1 MSGERAF
8 WIACA
13 DDAMAAI
20 LHPGA
25 AGARLGVVIVVGG
38 PQYRVGSHRQF
49 LLLARQ
55 LAAAGYPVLRFDYR
69 GMGDS
74 SGGQRDFEQVDADIR
89 AAVDAFVAASGVAR
103 VVLWG
108 LCDGASA
115 ALMYAPGDPRIAGL
129 IGLNP
134 WVHSAQGEAQARIRG
149 YYLKR
154 LTNREF
160 WGKVLRF
167 QFDWR
172 DSLQSLFGYARAAA
186 GRREEGGG
194 AQHFLARMEEALVRF
209 EGRFHVALSGNDFTA
224 DEFRLLLKSSP
235 AWSALAARK
244 ITLAELPGANHT
256 FASRE
261 WRAWVEERSLDWLQK
276 IAAG

>member
-8 WIACA
+8 WIACR

-20 LHPGA
+20 LHAGA
-25 AGARLGVVIVVGG
+25 AGAVLGVVIVVGG

-49 LLLARQ
+49 LLLARR

-74 SGGQRDFEQVDADIR
+74 SGASRDFEHVDEDIR
-89 AAVDAFVAASGVAR
+89 AAVDALVAASGVAR
-103 VVLWG
+103 VALWG

-115 ALMYAPGDPRIAGL
+115 ALMYAATDPRVAGV

-149 YYLKR
+149 YYLER
-154 LTNREF
+154 LANREF

-167 QFDWR
+167 EFDWR
-172 DSLQSLFGYARAAA
+172 ESLRSLFGYARAAA
-186 GRREEGGG
+186 GRRDESGGT
-194 AQHFLARMEEALVRF
+194 QSFLARMEQGLARF
-209 EGRFHVALSGNDFTA
+209 GGRFHVALSGNDFTA
-224 DEFRLLLKSSP
+224 DEFRLLLKSSS
-235 AWSALAARK
+235 AWSGLAARK

-261 WRAWVEERSLDWLQK
+261 WRGWVEERTLDWLQE

>member
-1 MSGERAF
+1 MSDNGQQV
-8 WIACA
+8 
-13 DDAMAAI
+13 
-20 LHPGA
+20 P
-25 AGARLGVVIVVGG
+25 
-38 PQYRVGSHRQF
+38 
-49 LLLARQ
+49 LA
-55 LAAAGYPVLRFDYR
+55 
-69 GMGDS
+69 
-74 SGGQRDFEQVDADIR
+74 IR
-89 AAVDAFVAASGVAR
+89 AYHFVGDELRDGRPVPPVGEWLVHDGPVKMCESGLHASR
-103 VVLWG
+103 HPF
-108 LCDGASA
+108 D